1 MSDAVQSVVLLVNLV
16 TPDAPTQGAVR
27 RYLREFLWDPRV
39 VQIPR
44 PLWWLL
50 LNLVIVPL
58 RSGKTARK
66 YASIWHAD
74 GSPLRVYLG
83 RQTQLLRGYLGQR
96 LKKPVPVAGAP
107 PPPHPPNA
115 RSPEVHRRPRGGTP
129 IRPP

>member
-1 MSDAVQSVVLLVNLV
+1 MAEPAQSGVLLVNLG
-16 TPDAPTQGAVR
+16 TPDAPTPGAVR

-107 PPPHPPNA
+107 RVGQPPHT
-115 RSPEVHRRPRGGTP
+115 PRGRRNANSRVGR
-129 IRPP
+129 IFVV